1 MQAPVRDS
9 YTAADRRRTLAGLS
23 PESRRLA
30 VALLATYKGWDAA
43 AFETLRAYV
52 AVV

>member
-1 MQAPVRDS
+1 MQTPVRDS

-30 VALLATYKGWDAA
+30 VALLATYKDWDAA